1 MQGIGLEGQAARH
14 RASGEALTDNKA
26 NVALLRDAYD
36 SFNKDGVR
44 AFEGV
49 LAPEVEL
56 LETPRTV
63 LHRRLARE
71 DVLAR
76 MEELGWD
83 AWRIEPQDFLDFGDR
98 VVVPI
103 RELSADP
110 PAGGGGERMRAHYWK
125 TGSDGADRLEVHGSR
140 ADAVNAA
147 VGYFALL
154 ERLHERL
161 RPRTYVEIGVHMGRS
176 LGRVRVGTQSIG
188 IDPNP
193 RVEDPS
199 VEEAS
204 RIFRLASDA
213 FFRKH
218 DLRSELG
225 GLPVDFAFIDG
236 MHLFEFAL
244 RDFMNLER
252 YCSEQ
257 SVIMFHDCY
266 PRERVHAERER
277 QSVAWCGDVW
287 KLIPCL
293 REQRPELNIAA
304 IDVRPAGMG
313 IITGLDPDSSVLS
326 DSYDEI
332 EARYLALDYDWVEEA
347 KPERLA
353 RVEHDWALIEAM
365 LPPPFEEVPAPLG
378 EPAA

>member
-1 MQGIGLEGQAARH
+1 
-14 RASGEALTDNKA
+14 LTDDKA
-26 NVALLRDAYD
+26 NVALLKDAYD
-36 SFNKDGVR
+36 SFGR
-44 AFEGV
+44 EGIGAFERI
-49 LAPEVEL
+49 LAPDVEL
-56 LETPRTV
+56 LDRPRHV
-63 LHRRLARE
+63 LHRRLERA

-76 MEELGWD
+76 MAELGWGE
-83 AWRIEPQDFLDFGDR
+83 WRIEPQDFVDFGDR

-103 RELSADP
+103 RELGPDP
-110 PAGGGGERMRAHYWK
+110 PEGVRGERLRAHYWK
-125 TGSDGADRLEVHGSR
+125 MGSEGADRLEIHGTR
-140 ADAVNAA
+140 ANAVNAA

-176 LGRVRVGTQSIG
+176 LGRVRPGTTSIG

-193 RVEDPS
+193 RVEDPA

-204 RIFRLASDA
+204 RIFRVTSDR
-213 FFRKH
+213 FFRRH

-244 RDFMNLER
+244 RDFINLER
-252 YCSEQ
+252 NCSEQ
-257 SVIMFHDCY
+257 SVIMLHDCY
-266 PRERVHAERER
+266 PSERVHAERER
-277 QSVAWCGDVW
+277 QTVAWCGDVW

-293 REQRPELNIAA
+293 REQRPDLNVAA

-313 IITGLDPDSSVLS
+313 IITGLDPGSSVLS

-332 EARYLALDYDWVEEA
+332 VERYLALDYDWVEEA

-353 RVEHDWALIEAM
+353 RVDHDWALIEAM
-365 LPPPFEEVPAPLG
+365 LPPPFEEAPAPLG

>member
-1 MQGIGLEGQAARH
+1 MQGEEIGGPDGQH
-14 RASGEALTDNKA
+14 RASGEALTDDKA
-26 NVALLRDAYD
+26 NVALLKDAYE
-36 SFNKDGVR
+36 SFGREGVR
-44 AFEGV
+44 AFERV
-49 LAPEVEL
+49 LAPDVEL
-56 LETPRTV
+56 LDRPRTV
-63 LHRRLARE
+63 LHRRLERE

-76 MEELGWD
+76 MEELGWG
-83 AWRIEPQDFLDFGDR
+83 AWWIEPQDFLDFGER
-98 VVVPI
+98 VVVPVRI
-103 RELSADP
+103 LDRDSAR
-110 PAGGGGERMRAHYWK
+110 GGGERLRAHYWRM
-125 TGSDGADRLEVHGSR
+125 GAAGAERLEVHRGR

-176 LGRVRVGTQSIG
+176 LGRVRPGTRSIG
-188 IDPNP
+188 IDPEP
-193 RVEDPS
+193 IIADPA

-204 RIFRLASDA
+204 KIFRVPSDD
-213 FFRKH
+213 FFRDY
-218 DLRSELG
+218 DLESELG
-225 GLPVDFAFIDG
+225 GPVDFAFIDG

-244 RDFMNLER
+244 RDFMNLESH
-252 YCSEQ
+252 CTPQ
-257 SVIMFHDCY
+257 SVIMVHDCY
-266 PRERVHAERER
+266 PSKREHAEREWKT
-277 QSVAWCGDVW
+277 SAWCGDVW

-293 REQRPELNIAA
+293 REQRPDLNIAA

-313 IITGLDPDSSVLS
+313 IITGLDPNSPVLS

-353 RVEHDWALIEAM
+353 RVDHDWALIEAM